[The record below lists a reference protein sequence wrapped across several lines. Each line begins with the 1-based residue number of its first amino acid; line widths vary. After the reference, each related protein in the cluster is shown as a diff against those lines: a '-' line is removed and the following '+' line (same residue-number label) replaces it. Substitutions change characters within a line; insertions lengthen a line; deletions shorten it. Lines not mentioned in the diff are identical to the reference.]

1 MGREIH
7 SQDTGVRKRTS
18 EGIDVRY
25 LSQLVVSNVE
35 KSSDLFDQGD
45 GRGQVGRYWMNL
57 EEAES

>member
-35 KSSDLFDQGD
+35 KSSDLLRP
-45 GRGQVGRYWMNL
+45 GRWKRSGGQVLDEPGG
-57 EEAES
+57 S